1 MAWLS
6 PIRDRQWITVQR
18 RAADVDPMIEPGL
31 LRNLAILATVALIWT
46 ASQVAIRGAVAGGEQ
61 ISVNSLQSVSSLV
74 VRIVTT
80 PLLLTGF
87 ALQAL
92 NGILWIA
99 VLSRMELSTAA
110 PVMIGMYFAM
120 LLFASRFLLGESLNL
135 GRLAGTALVGIG
147 IWLILREV

>member
-6 PIRDRQWITVQR
+6 SIRDRQLFTVQG

-46 ASQVAIRGAVAGGEQ
+46 ASQVAIRAAVAGGEP